1 MNYPEIVSKLTLEE
15 KIKMVTGFGSWHT
28 FPVERL
34 GIGSVMMTDG
44 PIGLRKVD
52 EGESQS
58 HVSVCFPSGC
68 LTACSFDRDL
78 LEKMGEALGKECQA
92 YEVGIILG
100 PAVNIKRSPLCG
112 RNFEYYS
119 EDPYLTGEI
128 AAAYINGV
136 QSQGVGTSLKH
147 FTMNNQEYRRMSYD
161 AIVDERAL
169 REIYLTGYEIAV
181 KKSQPYTLMC
191 SYNKVNGEH
200 TSESRRILT
209 DILRDEWG
217 FKGAVMSDW
226 GAVHYRDR
234 GIAAGLD
241 LEMPGNNWA
250 NREYIS
256 NAIAD
261 GTLTIE
267 QLDICVDRIVTL
279 VKRVK
284 KHAENFEFEKDHD
297 LTRRIA
303 EESIVLLKNRDG
315 ILPLKPDT
323 RVAVLGEFAVKPRI
337 QGGGSAF
344 INCYAVDVTLE
355 EMKKAGTVT
364 YSKAFPAD
372 SDRWERSELDAA
384 LECAKSADVA
394 VVMAGLPDSYE
405 SEGFD
410 RTHIHLPEG
419 QNMLIRELTDA
430 GIPTVV
436 VLQNGA
442 VVDMPW
448 IGDVDGLVEAYLA
461 GEGSGTAVTNI
472 LYGKVNPS
480 GKLAETFPV
489 KLEDNPSFLN
499 FPGDGY
505 RVPYAESIYVGYRYY
520 QKKKMNVLFPFGF
533 GLSYTSFAYSGLRLD
548 RREMKDTDTLAV
560 SVDIT
565 NTGDVFGK
573 EAVQL
578 YVSDRGD
585 QSGRPQRPVRELK
598 GFEKVA
604 LDPGET
610 KTVTFTLDKRAFA
623 YYEERVSDWIVPT
636 SDYSIE
642 IGASAE
648 DIRLEETVRVEATRS
663 APLEIR
669 QDTVFGELLRDPRTQ
684 QYTLDNLIS
693 KQSSGISSFTPE
705 AIAALMDHNPIRGL
719 RNFGNEKPE
728 RVAEII
734 YELKELVREKE

>member
-1 MNYPEIVSKLTLEE
+1 MNYPEIVSQLSLDE
-15 KIKMVTGFGSWHT
+15 KIKLVTGYGSWHT
-28 FPVERL
+28 YPVERL
-34 GIGSVMMTDG
+34 GVESIMMTDG

-52 EGESQS
+52 EGESES

-68 LTACSFDRDL
+68 LTSCSFDKEL
-78 LEKMGEALGKECQA
+78 LEKMGEALGEECQA
-92 YEVGIILG
+92 YEVGMILG
-100 PAVNIKRSPLCG
+100 PAINIKRSPLCG

-119 EDPYLTGEI
+119 EDPLLTGEL
-128 AAAYINGV
+128 AASYIKGV
-136 QSQGVGTSLKH
+136 QSRGVGTSLKH
-147 FTMNNQEYRRMSYD
+147 YTMNNQEYRRMSYD
-161 AIVDERAL
+161 AVVDERAL

-191 SYNKVNGEH
+191 SYNLVNGEH
-200 TSESRRILT
+200 TSESKRLLT

-217 FKGAVMSDW
+217 FKGAVISDW
-226 GAVHYRDR
+226 GAVHYRDK

-241 LEMPGNNWA
+241 LEMPGNQWA
-250 NREYIS
+250 NKDFIKS
-256 NAIAD
+256 AIAE
-261 GTLTIE
+261 GSLTIDE
-267 QLDICVDRIVTL
+267 LDTCVDRIVTL

-284 KHAENFEFEKDHD
+284 KHPAVFEFDKDHD

-303 EESIVLLKNRDG
+303 EESIVLLKNKDD

-323 RVAVLGEFAVKPRI
+323 KVAVLGEFAEKPRI

-355 EMKKAGTVT
+355 QMKKAGSVI
-364 YSKAFPAD
+364 YSKAFPSD
-372 SDRWERSELDAA
+372 SDKWDRSELDKAI
-384 LECAKSADVA
+384 ECAKTADVA

-419 QNMLIRELTDA
+419 QNILIQELTEL

-448 IGDVDGLVEAYLA
+448 ADAVDGIVEAYLA
-461 GEGSGTAVTNI
+461 GEGSGTAITNI
-472 LYGKVNPS
+472 LYGAVNPS
-480 GKLAETFPV
+480 GKLAETFPR

-505 RVPYAESIYVGYRYY
+505 KVPYAESIYVGYRYY
-520 QKKKMNVLFPFGF
+520 QKKKMDVLFPFGF
-533 GLSYTSFAYSGLRLD
+533 GLSYTSFSYDNLKLSKK
-548 RREMKDTDTLAV
+548 EMLDTDILSV

-565 NTGDVFGK
+565 NTGKVSGK
-573 EAVQL
+573 EIVQL
-578 YVSDRGD
+578 YVSDHGD

-604 LDPGET
+604 LEPGET
-610 KTVTFTLDKRAFA
+610 KTVSFELNKRSFA
-623 YYEERVSDWIVPT
+623 YYEERVSDWIVP
-636 SDYSIE
+636 SAEYCVE
-642 IGASAE
+642 IGASCE
-648 DIRLEETVRVEATRS
+648 DIRLSDTVNVEATKTV
-663 APLEIR
+663 PLKIR

-684 QYTLDNLIS
+684 KYTMDNLIN
-693 KQSSGISSFTPE
+693 KQSSGISSFPPE

-719 RNFGNEKPE
+719 RNFGNETAD
-728 RVAEII
+728 RVEEIV
-734 YELKELVREKE
+734 YELKSLVNDKE

>member
-1 MNYPEIVSKLTLEE
+1 MNYPEIVSQLTLEE

-28 FPVERL
+28 FPVDRL
-34 GIGSVMMTDG
+34 GIESVMMTDG

-78 LEKMGEALGKECQA
+78 LEKMGETLGKECQA

-100 PAVNIKRSPLCG
+100 PAINIKRSPLCG

-128 AAAYINGV
+128 AAAYIKGV
-136 QSQGVGTSLKH
+136 QSQDVGTSLKH

-161 AIVDERAL
+161 AVVDERAL

-191 SYNKVNGEH
+191 SYNLVNGEH
-200 TSESRRILT
+200 TSESKRILT

-250 NREYIS
+250 NKEYIS
-256 NAIAD
+256 NAIAN
-261 GTLTIE
+261 GTLTIDE
-267 QLDICVDRIVTL
+267 LDTCVDRIVTL
-279 VKRVK
+279 VKRVVR
-284 KHAENFEFEKDHD
+284 HHEEFEFEKDHD

-303 EESIVLLKNRDG
+303 EESIVLLKNENG
-315 ILPLKPDT
+315 ILPLKPET
-323 RVAVLGEFAVKPRI
+323 KVAVLGEFAEKPRI

-344 INCYAVDVTLE
+344 INCYAVDITLD
-355 EMKKAGTVT
+355 EMKKTGNIT

-372 SDRWERSELDAA
+372 SDKWDRAELDAA
-384 LECAKSADVA
+384 LECARRAEVA

-419 QNMLIRELTDA
+419 QNILIKELTEA

-448 IGDVDGLVEAYLA
+448 VNNVSGIVEAYLA
-461 GEGSGTAVTNI
+461 GEGSGIAITNV
-472 LYGKVNPS
+472 LYGRVNPS

-505 RVPYAESIYVGYRYY
+505 KVPYAESIYVGYRYY
-520 QKKKMNVLFPFGF
+520 QKKKMDVLFPFGF
-533 GLSYTSFAYSGLRLD
+533 GLSYTSFAYSNLRLD
-548 RREMKDTDTLAV
+548 RSEMKDTDTLTV
-560 SVDIT
+560 SVAIT
-565 NTGDVFGK
+565 NTGDVPGK

-578 YVSDRGD
+578 YVSDIGD
-585 QSGRPQRPVRELK
+585 QTGRPQRPVRELK

-604 LDPGET
+604 LGPGET
-610 KTVTFTLDKRAFA
+610 GTVTFVLDKRSFA

-642 IGASAE
+642 IGASSE
-648 DIRLEETVRVEATRS
+648 DIRLKETVHVSSTKTV
-663 APLEIR
+663 PLRIR

-693 KQSSGISSFTPE
+693 KQSSGISSFPPE

-719 RNFGNEKPE
+719 RNFGNESPE

-734 YELKELVREKE
+734 YELKELAGDTE

>member
-284 KHAENFEFEKDHD
+284 KHAEKFEFEKDHD

-705 AIAALMDHNPIRGL
+705 AIAALMGHNPIRGL

-734 YELKELVREKE
+734 CELKELVREKE